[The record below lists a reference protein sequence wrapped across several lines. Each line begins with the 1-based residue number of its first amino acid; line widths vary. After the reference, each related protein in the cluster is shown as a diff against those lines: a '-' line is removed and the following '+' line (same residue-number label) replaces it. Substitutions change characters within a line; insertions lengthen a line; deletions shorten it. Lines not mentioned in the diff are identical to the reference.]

1 MEGGLNLSMKHA
13 LNCTFLSCTSTQ
25 ITNAIRP
32 DVVFSAH
39 LHISRTLTYPPMHL
53 HTIDDSA
60 VHEFPLRCET
70 IAGKARQYLEIAV
83 PTCSYRM
90 GVARSGFGFAVIG
103 E

>member
-1 MEGGLNLSMKHA
+1 MHLP
-13 LNCTFLSCTSTQ
+13 Q

-32 DVVFSAH
+32 DVIFSAH

-53 HTIDDSA
+53 HRFDDSA
-60 VHEFPLRCET
+60 VHTFELRPG
-70 IAGKARQYLEIAV
+70 AGAPSVANAPTLGERRSSEQHRQYLEIAV

-90 GVARSGFGFAVIG
+90 GVEHSGFGMAVIG